1 MWGRKSSEPIVQV
14 IMCIKRLQLGACPGK
29 NYAYSQTLEI
39 SNTMKY
45 KFYRKACSNNSMYE
59 ISQEPMSPLSR
70 LPNHHMP
77 MLIYTLTDE
86 PFLCYVFRREYV
98 NAIYE
103 GYLYLF
109 VSTNVCDLI
118 PCQIIRRAWKATSW
132 GNLWAPFWGWG
143 SLCASFLSL
152 RLGKW
157 SNLQENKVICHVSGY
172 CKSYKPLFNGHAHL
186 SFSTH
191 MSEK

>member
-1 MWGRKSSEPIVQV
+1 
-14 IMCIKRLQLGACPGK
+14 
-29 NYAYSQTLEI
+29 
-39 SNTMKY
+39 
-45 KFYRKACSNNSMYE
+45 MYE

-77 MLIYTLTDE
+77 MLIYTHAAE

-118 PCQIIRRAWKATSW
+118 PCQIIRRA
-132 GNLWAPFWGWG
+132 
-143 SLCASFLSL
+143 
-152 RLGKW
+152 
-157 SNLQENKVICHVSGY
+157 
-172 CKSYKPLFNGHAHL
+172 
-186 SFSTH
+186 
-191 MSEK
+191 